1 MPLVANSM
9 SDLEQHIKRINNKL
23 QQLLKNY
30 QLLQKDNKH
39 QSELI
44 TVLQEAKEKDQE
56 QIRTLHEKLIIL
68 KAATGKMDEADKKA
82 FEKNISQYIRDIDKC
97 IGILSE

>member
-1 MPLVANSM
+1 MAVISEN
-9 SDLEQHIKRINNKL
+9 IKRINDKL

-30 QLLQKDNKH
+30 QLLQKENSR

-44 TVLQEAKEKDQE
+44 KQLKEAKEKDAHHISTLQE
-56 QIRTLHEKLIIL
+56 KISIL
-68 KAATGKMDEADKKA
+68 KAATGKMSESDKKE
-82 FEKNISQYIRDIDKC
+82 FEKNINQYIREIDKC

>member
-1 MPLVANSM
+1 M
-9 SDLEQHIKRINNKL
+9 SDLENHIKRINIKL

-30 QLLQKDNKH
+30 QLLQKENSR

-44 TVLQEAKEKDQE
+44 TQLKETKEKDSQ
-56 QIRTLHEKLIIL
+56 QITALHEKISIL
-68 KAATGKMDEADKKA
+68 KAATGKMNETDKKA
-82 FEKNISQYIRDIDKC
+82 FEKDISQYIREIDKC